1 MRDVIQALEGMSI
14 DELRILAKRLGLSG
28 YSGLR
33 RADLIKHIEASD
45 GTALQKQLFPTW
57 WQTYHNHVY
66 GFVSV
71 VGLVL
76 SIIFFVWPGG
86 TVPDNRQ
93 TPHQNLSV
101 RTVEKPIAFADYAAM
116 PPAEK
121 ESLFNRRNGEQFVW
135 EGFLSNV
142 MGFNL
147 GSLEGVPYDSPV
159 SIQIK
164 PTRSFSP
171 QISAECQFGEI
182 GEGDSGVLLAVQL
195 NTLKIGQRVRISG
208 VLGGLAERPIL
219 KDANLEAFF
228 PVGE

>member
-1 MRDVIQALEGMSI
+1 MQALSEVLEAMSL
-14 DELRILAKRLGLSG
+14 DELRILAKKLGLSG

-33 RADLIKHIEASD
+33 KADLIKHIGVSD
-45 GTALQKQLFPTW
+45 GTALQRQLFPTW

-76 SIIFFVWPGG
+76 SIIFFVWPGD

-93 TPHQNLSV
+93 TPHQNPSI
-101 RTVEKPIAFADYAAM
+101 RTVEQPIAFSDYAAM

-142 MGFNL
+142 IGFDLSWL
-147 GSLEGVPYDSPV
+147 GSVPYNSPV

-164 PTRSFSP
+164 PTRSSSP

-208 VLGGLAERPIL
+208 VLGGVAERPIL

>member
-1 MRDVIQALEGMSI
+1 MRDVNQVLECRSI
-14 DELRILAKRLGLSG
+14 DELRILARRLGLSG
-28 YSGLR
+28 CSSLR
-33 RADLIKHIEASD
+33 KADLIKHIQGSD
-45 GTALQKQLFPTW
+45 ATALQKQLFPTW

-71 VGLVL
+71 VSLAL
-76 SIIFFVWPGG
+76 SVVFFAWPGG

-93 TPHQNLSV
+93 TPHQDPSV

-121 ESLFNRRNGEQFVW
+121 ESLFNRRNGEKFVW

-142 MGFNL
+142 IGFDL
-147 GSLEGVPYDSPV
+147 GSLEGVPSDSPV
-159 SIQIK
+159 SVQIK
-164 PTRSFSP
+164 PTRSSSP
-171 QISAECQFGEI
+171 QILAECQFGEI

-195 NTLKIGQRVRISG
+195 NTLTIGQRIRISG
-208 VLGGLAERPIL
+208 VLGGMAERPIL